1 MIEFLILN
9 IPILGK
15 LTDKELRAIEKYMN
29 LIEVAPGEIV
39 FKEGD
44 KGDYVCFVVDG
55 VLDAVKQAETGESI
69 AI

>member
-1 MIEFLILN
+1 MEGNKTEAGGIMWEAVIEFLILN

-39 FKEGD
+39 LKRETREIT
-44 KGDYVCFVVDG
+44 YV
-55 VLDAVKQAETGESI
+55 L
-69 AI
+69 

>member
-15 LTDKELRAIEKYMN
+15 LTDKELRVIEKYMN

-39 FKEGD
+39 LKRETREIT
-44 KGDYVCFVVDG
+44 YV
-55 VLDAVKQAETGESI
+55 L
-69 AI
+69 

>member
-39 FKEGD
+39 LKEGD
-44 KGDYVCFVVDG
+44 KGDYVCFVLDG
-55 VLDAVKQAETGESI
+55 VLDVVKEPETGESI
-69 AI
+69 VI